1 MLIKEIDLH
10 DMDYETALKVFI
22 NKYNSLYKSGYI
34 REIRVIHGYG
44 AGTLL
49 GKGVIREKIRGYF
62 SRNTEYLKYRVD
74 LNPGV
79 TYVTPFGLLPLKKG
93 RKK

>member
-1 MLIKEIDLH
+1 MKIKEIDLH

-22 NKYNSLYKSGYI
+22 SKYNSIYRTGYTK
-34 REIRVIHGYG
+34 EIKVIHGYG

-49 GKGVIREKIRGYF
+49 GKGVIKEKIRGYF
-62 SRNTEYLKYRVD
+62 SRNGEFLKYRLD

-79 TYVTPFGLLPLKKG
+79 TYVTPFGLLPVVKG
-93 RKK
+93 RRK

>member
-1 MLIKEIDLH
+1 MEIKEIDLH
-10 DMDYETALKVFI
+10 DMDYTTALKVFI
-22 NKYNSLYKSGYI
+22 NKYNSLYKAGY
-34 REIRVIHGYG
+34 RKEIRVIHGYG

-62 SRNTEYLKYRVD
+62 SRNGEYLKYRLD

-79 TYVTPFGLLPLKKG
+79 TYVTPFSLLPTIKE
-93 RKK
+93 RR

>member
-1 MLIKEIDLH
+1 MEIKEIDLH
-10 DMDYETALKVFI
+10 YMDYETALKFFV
-22 NKYNSLYKSGYI
+22 NKYNSFYKSGY
-34 REIRVIHGYG
+34 RKEIRVIHGYG
-44 AGTLL
+44 SGTLL

-62 SRNTEYLKYRVD
+62 SRNSEHLKYRVD

-79 TYVTPFGLLPLKKG
+79 TYVTPLTLLPLVKG